1 MIGARINRARRAA
14 GLPLR
19 ALAAQC
25 GVSAMAISKYE
36 RGEITPSSDVLLA
49 LATAL
54 GVRLE
59 YFFREHEVELE
70 EVEYRKHP
78 DLPEKAK
85 KRILANVRDQ
95 LERWLAL
102 EEFIPTRWAVQFRVP
117 SGLPEK
123 AKSLDD
129 VETVASAVRRA
140 WKLGES
146 AIPNLIDTFELQGI
160 KVFTTPFDGENKV
173 DGLSAKVNDK
183 PVVAIRDKD
192 CPGDRQRFT
201 LEVSS
206 KLIFAADGRPL
217 GIHAIARDVSDRKEA
232 EARQHVLISELQHRS
247 KNLIA
252 VVQSIVTNSLLHSRD
267 VVAAKDAIVG
277 RLHALGNAQ
286 DFVVSG
292 ASGGVPIR
300 DLLEAELSGFAARTH
315 MTGIPLILGSAF
327 AQQFALVIH
336 ELATNAAKYGSLSI
350 PNGRLVLGWEIAEM
364 DEEPTL
370 RFWWTERDGPP
381 VAAPVDRGFGSKLIS
396 MTLSTA
402 PRISYDTGGFEF
414 AVEVPLSEVMR
425 VANQKGRGF

>member
-1 MIGARINRARRAA
+1 
-14 GLPLR
+14 
-19 ALAAQC
+19 
-25 GVSAMAISKYE
+25 MAISKYE

-85 KRILANVRDQ
+85 KRILANIRDQ

-173 DGLSAKVNDK
+173 DGLSARVNDK

-201 LEVSS
+201 LAHELGHLVLKGRLSKSLDEEKACHRFAGAFLVPKEVVY
-206 KLIFAADGRPL
+206 KLL
-217 GIHAIARDVSDRKEA
+217 GKDRSWLEPRELQLLKEEWGLSMAGWMLRARDLGVLPRPKAGELWQHFVANGWNKREPDPQYKTEEPRGFEQLVYRALA
-232 EARQHVLISELQHRS
+232 EDLIGES
-247 KNLIA
+247 KA
-252 VVQSIVTNSLLHSRD
+252 
-267 VVAAKDAIVG
+267 
-277 RLHALGNAQ
+277 
-286 DFVVSG
+286 
-292 ASGGVPIR
+292 
-300 DLLEAELSGFAARTH
+300 AEL
-315 MTGIPLILGSAF
+315 LG
-327 AQQFALVIH
+327 L
-336 ELATNAAKYGSLSI
+336 
-350 PNGRLVLGWEIAEM
+350 
-364 DEEPTL
+364 
-370 RFWWTERDGPP
+370 
-381 VAAPVDRGFGSKLIS
+381 
-396 MTLSTA
+396 
-402 PRISYDTGGFEF
+402 
-414 AVEVPLSEVMR
+414 PLSEF
-425 VANQKGRGF
+425 VAQRTMERPPDAARQ